1 MNATTRNPSTGRP
14 VANFVD
20 VAEIVGKSAAEIRDA
35 HKEIASLR
43 KRAEAYT
50 PLAAQAAF
58 NAERARLMED
68 GAMTDAEL
76 KELGTPDTWA
86 KQYKQSAELLFEAA
100 RRRPV
105 LAFEKFRSVYAKI
118 ENELAALHKRAE
130 ALERDFAKRAGIE
143 YAPSSGV
150 LSLSDTLVVFRR
162 RMERA
167 DENPEQAPALSE
179 YFAEILK

>member
-68 GAMTDAEL
+68 GAMTDAEI
-76 KELGTPDTWA
+76 KELGTPDTCMVFC
-86 KQYKQSAELLFEAA
+86 SELI
-100 RRRPV
+100 RC
-105 LAFEKFRSVYAKI
+105 
-118 ENELAALHKRAE
+118 
-130 ALERDFAKRAGIE
+130 
-143 YAPSSGV
+143 
-150 LSLSDTLVVFRR
+150 
-162 RMERA
+162 
-167 DENPEQAPALSE
+167 
-179 YFAEILK
+179 

>member
-1 MNATTRNPSTGRP
+1 MNTTSRNPTTGRP

-86 KQYKQSAELLFEAA
+86 KQYAQSAELLFEAA
-100 RRRPV
+100 RRRSV
-105 LAFEKFRSVYAKI
+105 LAFQKFRPIYAKI
-118 ENELAALHKRAE
+118 EKELAALHKRAE
-130 ALERDFAKRAGIE
+130 VIERDFAKRAEIE

-150 LSLSDTLVVFRR
+150 LSLSDTLAVFRR

-167 DENPEQAPALSE
+167 DENPEQAPELSE
-179 YFAEILK
+179 YFAEVLK